1 MKKKI
6 LIILLITLAELNE
19 MANAENI
26 DMDAINEK
34 LDRTVTSGDY
44 AVVENAF
51 KSYLKENF
59 NNSLQIAEILNDE
72 KITTLNT
79 SEKVLN
85 LLSENKNNWEIQ
97 DEQIVFDN
105 DSLSNQYD
113 ELINSL

>member
-1 MKKKI
+1 MLNVIYLNCKI
-6 LIILLITLAELNE
+6 RKGEFLYE
-19 MANAENI
+19 
-26 DMDAINEK
+26 
-34 LDRTVTSGDY
+34 
-44 AVVENAF
+44 
-51 KSYLKENF
+51 KENF